1 MNATEW
7 EELVALK
14 GAIDGYPQSVA
25 PEHQARFTELF
36 VKSLAGKGDC
46 RPITNMVETDD

>member
-1 MNATEW
+1 MNAIEW

-14 GAIDGYPQSVA
+14 KAIDGYPQSVA
-25 PEHQARFTELF
+25 PEHQARFTELL

-46 RPITNMVETDD
+46 RPIANAVRNGG